1 MVLRETSWY
10 YQCIKQDVMLYLL
23 LAAAFASAGNPP
35 SSQEILTRV
44 QATTARRHAIEYAG
58 ERRYAIHNARFRK
71 DATVVVKVKFQPDV
85 GKTFTIVDR
94 SGSEKMVRVVERLL
108 ASEAESSRPER
119 RRKYEIGPF
128 NYDAEVRG
136 LETVDGRPCY
146 VLNLTPK
153 TRSKFLISGTIW
165 VDKDTYGI
173 VRLDGTTSS
182 NVSYWV
188 GSPHIVENFAP
199 VEGIWLPRKTKSV
212 STSMFLGE
220 SELEIH
226 YSDYSVTS
234 R

>member
-1 MVLRETSWY
+1 
-10 YQCIKQDVMLYLL
+10 MLYLL
-23 LAAAFASAGNPP
+23 LAAFASAGNAP
-35 SSQEILTRV
+35 SSQDILIRV
-44 QATTARRHAIEYAG
+44 KATTARRHAVEYAG
-58 ERRYAIHNARFRK
+58 ERRYAVHNARFRK
-71 DATVVVKVKFQPDV
+71 EARVVVKVKFQPDI

-94 SGSEKMVRVVERLL
+94 SGSEKMVGVVEKLL

-119 RRKYEIGPF
+119 RGRYEIGPS
-128 NYDAEVRG
+128 NYDAQVRG
-136 LETVDGRPCY
+136 LETIDGRPCY

-153 TRSKFLISGTIW
+153 TRSKYLISGTVW
-165 VDKDTYGI
+165 VDEDTYGI

-199 VEGIWLPRKTKSV
+199 VDGIWLPRKTRSV
-212 STSMFLGE
+212 SSSMLLGE

-234 R
+234 RNVTSR